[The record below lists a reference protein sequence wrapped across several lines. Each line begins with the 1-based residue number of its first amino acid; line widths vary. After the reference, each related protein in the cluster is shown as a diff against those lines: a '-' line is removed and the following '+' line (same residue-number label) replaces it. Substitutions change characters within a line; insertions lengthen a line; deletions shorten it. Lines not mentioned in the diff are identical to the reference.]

1 MYYVIIIPD
10 PWELPILKHLGCG
23 GGILSVPLP
32 SSILKS
38 SYTRD
43 AREDGAQIFTGLN
56 IKINRITY
64 IISLLFGRTPYVSNA
79 HVTVVLQ
86 TNEHIAENKHNILK
100 LILKV
105 CKYTWTRGLLVFKVL
120 ITYWRTYIYYNM
132 IKQWNNVV
140 IHVW

>member
-1 MYYVIIIPD
+1 MGIANS
-10 PWELPILKHLGCG
+10 KTLGLRRWNFVR
-23 GGILSVPLP
+23 IPLP

-79 HVTVVLQ
+79 HVTVVPQ
-86 TNEHIAENKHNILK
+86 TNEHKAENKHNILK
-100 LILKV
+100 LTLQV
-105 CKYTWTRGLLVFKVL
+105 RG
-120 ITYWRTYIYYNM
+120 R
-132 IKQWNNVV
+132 VV
-140 IHVW
+140 SWYLRS